1 LTQRTPTATIGQFA
15 PLGSNARRAGP
26 LARACLEGL
35 LKKPVPFGKY
45 LLLDRINVGGMAE
58 VFLAKPLQDPG
69 APHLAIKR
77 ILPTMVEDSEFL
89 TMFLDEARIS
99 VQLNHPNIVQIH
111 ELGRHE
117 DSIYIAMDHVSGK
130 DLRQLLDRHRADGH
144 AMAIPQA
151 VFVAA
156 QVCEGLEYA
165 HRKKDAKGADLHI
178 VHRDITPQNIL
189 LSYRG
194 EVKIIDFGIAKAAN
208 RIQHTQAGILK
219 GKFGYMSPEQVRGME
234 IDHRSDLFA
243 VGVTLFEML
252 TGERLFAADSDFS
265 TLERVRTAQVPSPR
279 ELNVAI
285 PKELER
291 ILLKALAREPADRHP
306 SCGELGKELSEFMR
320 RSGFSYSSDQLGQVL
335 RESFAEDLAREEQ
348 RLGQLAG
355 IELEDGDP
363 DRPIRPQPAPIPQQP
378 TPQRSAAS
386 TPGNPPERDRSR
398 PPEAQSAQM
407 TEGPEDLPSA
417 HTMILSASP
426 PSLPDAA
433 PLPTGLSAL
442 VDQPIA
448 ALIED
453 ELRSVDTVIGLGNPR
468 VHAKGPAEKS
478 QPRPPEMANGRKA
491 SKGAALASGGNVR
504 AASLGS
510 KSLPLVTA
518 SAALAA
524 IAASA
529 AFWALRPRVGQ
540 MTVLVEPPG
549 AAITVDGAPVASG
562 EPISLAPGEHVLEAQ
577 AGGRKPYRAELELA
591 AGAHL
596 AVEAALDP
604 QAGSKQAASAEL
616 PRAVARPTRFDL
628 KVESQPSGALVEIRG
643 RRRGE
648 TPMTLRDVDPAEVRQ
663 VTVSLKGHRSAQLPV
678 SWDGETREVAV
689 YAALER
695 LERAPASSAP
705 RERPAE
711 RRAARAKPAEESGS
725 ERPRDATRARGMG
738 WLITNSEPVAR
749 VALDGKDSGRWTPI
763 SPSQPL
769 DVPAGEHL
777 VTYTD
782 GEGRKAVRSISVTQG
797 ETVKVTGVKD
807 FQWLSPSLARP

>member
-1 LTQRTPTATIGQFA
+1 LTQHTPTATIGHFT
-15 PLGSNARRAGP
+15 PLASSARRVRR
-26 LARACLEGL
+26 LARACLEGS

-117 DSIYIAMDHVSGK
+117 DSFYIAMDYLFGK

-151 VFVAA
+151 VFVAM

-194 EVKIIDFGIAKAAN
+194 EVKVIDFGIAKAAN

-219 GKFGYMSPEQVRGME
+219 GKFGYMSPEQVRGMD

-279 ELNVAI
+279 ELNAAI
-285 PKELER
+285 PDELER
-291 ILLKALAREPADRHP
+291 ILLKALAREPADRHV

-320 RSGFSYSSDQLGQVL
+320 RSGFSYSSAQLGQVL

-355 IELEDGDP
+355 IELEEDDTNP
-363 DRPIRPQPAPIPQQP
+363 DRPIRPQPAPVPPQP
-378 TPQRSAAS
+378 PPQRSAAS
-386 TPGNPPERDRSR
+386 IPEDPPERERSR
-398 PPEAQSAQM
+398 TPGPPSAPM
-407 TEGPEDLPSA
+407 AGGPEDLLSA
-417 HTMILSASP
+417 HTVILSASV

-433 PLPTGLSAL
+433 HLATGLPTL
-442 VDQPIA
+442 VDQPIS

-453 ELRSVDTVIGLGNPR
+453 ELRSASTEIGLANPR
-468 VHAKGPAEKS
+468 VHAKSLAEKP
-478 QPRPPEMANGRKA
+478 QPHPPEEANGRKA
-491 SKGAALASGGNVR
+491 PNDAVLASGRGAR
-504 AASLGS
+504 AASLRS
-510 KSLPLVTA
+510 KSVALVAA

-540 MTVLVEPPG
+540 MTVLVEPSD

-562 EPISLAPGEHVLEAQ
+562 KAISLAPGKHVVEAQ

-596 AVEAALDP
+596 AVEAALEP
-604 QAGSKQAASAEL
+604 RVVPKQTPSAEP
-616 PRAVARPTRFDL
+616 PRAAARPTRFDL
-628 KVESQPSGALVEIRG
+628 KVESQPSGALVEIGG

-648 TPMTLRDVDPAEVRQ
+648 TPATLRDVDPAEVRQ
-663 VTVSLKGHRSAQLPV
+663 VSVSLKGYRSAQLPV
-678 SWDGETREVAV
+678 IWDGEKREVAV
-689 YAALER
+689 FAALER

-705 RERPAE
+705 RERPGE
-711 RRAARAKPAEESGS
+711 RRAARAKPAAERAS
-725 ERPRDATRARGMG
+725 ERPKDAAPRGMG
-738 WLITNSEPVAR
+738 RLITNSEPVAR

-769 DVPAGEHL
+769 DVAAGEHL

-782 GEGRKAVRSISVTQG
+782 GEGRKAVRSISVTPG

-807 FQWLSPSLARP
+807 FQ